1 MRGFFLSVKSM
12 GRSRSNW
19 RGSVSLHAQL
29 GPKYFEV
36 VEEFGIAFSDAFST
50 CYGDWDVTTKAHQC
64 CSHGDSV
71 IAVRL
76 NHDVCLVRLL
86 VWMNR
91 HGVGGFIAF
100 DGHAEFGPFAFQHR

>member
-29 GPKYFEV
+29 GPKYLEIV
-36 VEEFGIAFSDAFST
+36 KEFRIALGDAF
-50 CYGDWDVTTKAHQC
+50 CILNGDWSTASKPHKG

-86 VWMNR
+86 VWMNC